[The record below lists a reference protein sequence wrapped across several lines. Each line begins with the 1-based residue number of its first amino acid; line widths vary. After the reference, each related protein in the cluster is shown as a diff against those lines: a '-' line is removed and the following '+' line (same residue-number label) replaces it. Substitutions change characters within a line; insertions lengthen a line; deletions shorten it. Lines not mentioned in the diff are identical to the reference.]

1 MAANVRLLVDEC
13 TDGIYLRWINRHG
26 FIAIGCLNVVMRAN
40 KLPMMVNSFV
50 IICKTI
56 TMLMAIMEV
65 QDVSR
70 ENRREYIVGVCS
82 FSGL

>member
-1 MAANVRLLVDEC
+1 MA
-13 TDGIYLRWINRHG
+13 

-65 QDVSR
+65 RDVSR